1 MVSLHHLSVDHMTDF
16 ISFSLF
22 QVLMLITESF
32 SLIDFS
38 MSRYD
43 IVLLFQPDA
52 LAPDQDE
59 RNDTDKNIAVMF
71 SLLVH
76 HKSIKLEHLILNRQ
90 SFAQTVENLFALSF
104 LVKDGRAEKR
114 G

>member
-1 MVSLHHLSVDHMTDF
+1 MTDF
-16 ISFSLF
+16 LSFSLF

-52 LAPDQDE
+52 LVPDQDE

-71 SLLVH
+71 DIT
-76 HKSIKLEHLILNRQ
+76 K
-90 SFAQTVENLFALSF
+90 A
-104 LVKDGRAEKR
+104 
-114 G
+114 